1 MYQNS
6 EVVTFWK
13 IVFINQKQIM
23 FMIIINDDVK
33 TTGETHNCDTYS
45 SVSPGLK
52 WHMEIVNNALYPCS
66 VQSS

>member
-1 MYQNS
+1 
-6 EVVTFWK
+6 
-13 IVFINQKQIM
+13 M

-33 TTGETHNCDTYS
+33 TTGESHNCDTYS

-52 WHMEIVNNALYPCS
+52 WHMDIVNNALYPCS